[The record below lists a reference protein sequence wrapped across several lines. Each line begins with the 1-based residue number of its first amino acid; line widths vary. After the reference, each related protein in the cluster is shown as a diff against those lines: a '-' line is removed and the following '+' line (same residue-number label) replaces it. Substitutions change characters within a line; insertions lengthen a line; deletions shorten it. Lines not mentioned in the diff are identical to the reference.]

1 MPEHTT
7 THATKN
13 DPLAGLPALI
23 SVGQTAAILGLTR
36 PTAYRY
42 AQQGYLPVRRFGPRR
57 VLVITAK
64 LRPLLEAD

>member
-1 MPEHTT
+1 MPGHSTT
-7 THATKN
+7 E
-13 DPLAGLPALI
+13 DLFAGLPPLI
-23 SVGQTAAILGLTR
+23 SVPQAADLMGLTR

-64 LRPLLEAD
+64 LRTLLETD